1 MKSHREGGPLYAEP
15 PDPWTIGAED
25 DWRERER
32 TPRVPVSVA
41 WCATGARQ
49 LVVWHRDG
57 TGEVDTRAFRCKSWR
72 CPRCRGHVGLIDYA
86 RCAQALAGGHR
97 WLYCVLTL
105 PAEARKRPIW
115 ERYRDAG
122 KRWDQA
128 LRKRLQRRYGRI
140 QYLQTWEQH
149 RDGTPHLNVVLGG
162 DALLDEV
169 ASLGAGAPRWNARA
183 RRAVAVP
190 RWRKWWRS
198 SAVAC
203 GFGRVTWVEQLWSPE
218 SGRAKPAEGL
228 AAYMVKLA
236 HNLGVEGAEQIQNPL
251 DRKAGELTR
260 ADVKDQTPLSAPRG
274 FRRLRASQGLLPPRW
289 GPGELTGALR
299 PSEEGSWD
307 WPRVRRWQEQR
318 ESAIS
323 KAFDELERCAAQGL
337 PLPDQVRKIVAREHR
352 KQAAQT

>member
-1 MKSHREGGPLYAEP
+1 
-15 PDPWTIGAED
+15 
-25 DWRERER
+25 
-32 TPRVPVSVA
+32 
-41 WCATGARQ
+41 
-49 LVVWHRDG
+49 
-57 TGEVDTRAFRCKSWR
+57 
-72 CPRCRGHVGLIDYA
+72 
-86 RCAQALAGGHR
+86 
-97 WLYCVLTL
+97 
-105 PAEARKRPIW
+105 
-115 ERYRDAG
+115 
-122 KRWDQA
+122 
-128 LRKRLQRRYGRI
+128 
-140 QYLQTWEQH
+140 
-149 RDGTPHLNVVLGG
+149 
-162 DALLDEV
+162 
-169 ASLGAGAPRWNARA
+169 
-183 RRAVAVP
+183 
-190 RWRKWWRS
+190 
-198 SAVAC
+198 
-203 GFGRVTWVEQLWSPE
+203 
-218 SGRAKPAEGL
+218 
-228 AAYMVKLA
+228 MVKLA